1 MMDNVVYVINFINK
15 LTKGVFKRRSNYY
28 CSFGL

>member
-15 LTKGVFKRRSNYY
+15 LT
-28 CSFGL
+28 